1 MLRDRLMNAELTSRD
16 HLAEVNPGDP
26 LYRDLQLRGYNR
38 RFVGTPDSVFV
49 VDDTDQ
55 VVNAV
60 DAVVASGKKL
70 AVRSGGHCIEGFV
83 DDHAVQCVIDLGQM
97 DSVYYDHH
105 QRAFAVEAGATLGRV
120 YQALDMSWGVTLPGG
135 VGTGVGTGGHVA
147 GGGFGPLSRLYG
159 QISDHL
165 YAVETVVVDENGK
178 AKAVIATREEDDPH
192 RDLWWAHTGGGGG
205 NFGVATKFWFRSR
218 DGQGE
223 DPTLDDPTLLLPKR
237 PSGYTMASVAWS
249 WEGLDEEKFTTLVNN
264 YMRWCEGNSS
274 PGSPAASVFGTLV
287 LFRKEFGVVT
297 LAGQVDPGQ
306 PQSSEALDA
315 YFAEVTANVPNGMK
329 TTQDDAPWLYSTIH
343 APEVADALGIPA
355 TQLRSKVKGAFL
367 RSALDGSQIRTIFDR
382 LTSDDYGWRGATA
395 VFVTWGGQINAL
407 GSPDTAVAER
417 DSVALL
423 SVANVWDN
431 PEEDEKHLTWTRTLY
446 RDVFAATGGV
456 PVPSDR
462 TGGCYINW
470 PDQDLLEEEWNQS
483 GVPWSELYYGGNYK
497 KLQEAKGRWDPHQ
510 VFNHALSVEPG

>member
-1 MLRDRLMNAELTSRD
+1 MSAALTSGDRV
-16 HLAEVNPGDP
+16 AEVNPGDP

-49 VDDTDQ
+49 VNDTDQ

-70 AVRSGGHCIEGFV
+70 AVRSGGHCTEGFV
-83 DDHAVQCVIDLGQM
+83 DDPAVQCVIDLGQM
-97 DSVYYDHH
+97 DSVYYDRHR
-105 QRAFAVEAGATLGRV
+105 RAFAVEAGATLGRV

-135 VGTGVGTGGHVA
+135 IGTGVGMGGHVT

-178 AKAVIATREEDDPH
+178 AKAVTATRDEDDPH

-218 DGQGE
+218 DGQG
-223 DPTLDDPTLLLPKR
+223 DDPTLLLPKR
-237 PSGYTMASVAWS
+237 PSGHTMASVAWR
-249 WEGLDEEKFTTLVNN
+249 WADLDEEKITTLVDN
-264 YMRWCEGNSS
+264 YMRWCERNSS
-274 PGSPAASVFGTLV
+274 PGSPAASVFGVLL

-297 LAGQVDPGQ
+297 LTGQVDPGQ
-306 PQSSEALDA
+306 PQSSEALDT
-315 YFAEVTANVPNGMK
+315 YLAEVTANVPNGMK
-329 TTQDDAPWLYSTIH
+329 TTQDDAPWQHTTIH
-343 APEVADALGIPA
+343 APDVPDVLGIPA
-355 TQLRSKVKGAFL
+355 TELRSKTKGALL
-367 RSALDGSQIRTIFDR
+367 RSALDGSQIRTIFER
-382 LTSDDYGWRGATA
+382 LTSDDYGWRGAMA
-395 VFVTWGGQINAL
+395 GFVTWGGKINAL
-407 GSPDTAVAER
+407 SPQDTAVAER
-417 DSVALL
+417 DSVALF
-423 SVANVWDN
+423 SVGNFWDN
-431 PEEDEKHLTWTRTLY
+431 PEEDEKHLTWNRTLY

-456 PVPSDR
+456 PVPNDR
-462 TGGCYINW
+462 TGGCFINW
-470 PDQDLLEEEWNQS
+470 PDPDLLDEEWNRS